1 MLLLELRITLN
12 VLSITPSK
20 GSRMASSNIRKL
32 IIMLGNTLATV
43 LTDIVG
49 VCVGN
54 RGVLMSNAPAVVGV
68 LVFIDTS
75 GGGRFEIVVGGMGVR
90 FVTDAGGKFG
100 LGVSAILG

>member
-1 MLLLELRITLN
+1 MLLLELRIAL
-12 VLSITPSK
+12 VMLSIITSK
-20 GSRMASSNIRKL
+20 GPRMASSNMRQL
-32 IIMLGNTLATV
+32 VIMLGNTLATV

-54 RGVLMSNAPAVVGV
+54 RGVLVSNALAVVGV

-90 FVTDAGGKFG
+90 FVTEVGGKFG
-100 LGVSAILG
+100 LGVSATSG

>member
-1 MLLLELRITLN
+1 MI
-12 VLSITPSK
+12 LSMAPSK
-20 GSRMASSNIRKL
+20 GARMASSNMRQL
-32 IIMLGNTLATV
+32 IIMLDNTLATV

-54 RGVLMSNAPAVVGV
+54 RGVLVSNTLAVVGV

-90 FVTDAGGKFG
+90 IVTEVGGKFG
-100 LGVSAILG
+100 LGVSAIPG